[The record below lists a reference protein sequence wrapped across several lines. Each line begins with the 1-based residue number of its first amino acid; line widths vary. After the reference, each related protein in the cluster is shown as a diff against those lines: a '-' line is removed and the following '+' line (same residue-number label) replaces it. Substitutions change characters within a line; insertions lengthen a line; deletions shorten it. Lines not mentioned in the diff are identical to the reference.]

1 MKSLELWFSGFGG
14 REVGFFG
21 HWEKGFPRAESFFSF
36 AGAPAPPAA
45 SKAPLVPSPVLQ
57 SPSEGLGLGAGPACP
72 LPALAGGEAFP
83 FPSPEQGLALSG
95 AGFPGM
101 LGALP
106 LPLSLG
112 QPPPSPLL
120 SHSLFGVLA
129 GGGGQPPPEPL
140 LPPSG
145 GPGPPLA
152 PGEPEGP
159 SLLVASLL
167 PPPPSDLLPPPS
179 APPSN
184 LLASFLPLL
193 ALGPTAG
200 DGEGSAEGVGGPSG
214 EAFSGLGDLPPL
226 LFPPLS
232 APPTLIAL
240 NSALLAASLDPPSG
254 TTPQVRIGVEWV
266 GQNKR

>member
-145 GPGPPLA
+145 GPCPPA
-152 PGEPEGP
+152 
-159 SLLVASLL
+159 
-167 PPPPSDLLPPPS
+167 
-179 APPSN
+179 
-184 LLASFLPLL
+184 
-193 ALGPTAG
+193 
-200 DGEGSAEGVGGPSG
+200 
-214 EAFSGLGDLPPL
+214 
-226 LFPPLS
+226 
-232 APPTLIAL
+232 
-240 NSALLAASLDPPSG
+240 DPHKS
-254 TTPQVRIGVEWV
+254 TVKFFFF
-266 GQNKR
+266 N